1 MHFTKVNENDVLKP
15 KYKLEKDFEDFMNL
29 GVKCAKVTLDP
40 GRYNSTRVA
49 YAVLSVGVKRWR
61 RPIRI
66 QMQKGEIYFV
76 RTDM

>member
-40 GRYNSTRVA
+40 GRYKCASSAQATITR
-49 YAVLSVGVKRWR
+49 GIERWR
-61 RPIRI
+61 KPIKVIMR
-66 QMQKGEIYFV
+66 KGEIYLI